1 MKQRLNILSLIL
13 LLLVAGTFSVS
24 AQIVD
29 AEGQYVDTVFNDN
42 VDRTAEDF
50 VIASLLVADPGT
62 VMYSVLG
69 HACLRLQCPTFDMDY
84 CFSYE
89 SEGVQN
95 RVLDFLAGKLM
106 MGLFAIPQK
115 DYCAQYREEGRGVYE
130 YSLNLPIE
138 VKRELWRVL
147 DSHLTAGVKLPYD
160 YFHRGCAITAK
171 EFVKEALGE
180 TAILY
185 DRSLYEN
192 GQSVKEIWNKHTTKA
207 LWVRFLC
214 YFVGSGKEIEEPLVG
229 EKQLIIPT
237 DLVHA
242 WQQATVLG
250 KPLLASEPNIL
261 VEGEPQIVDT
271 WFTPMVLAIL
281 LLVLAM
287 AILFWSRP
295 YFDWLMLAVQ
305 TIIGCG
311 MTYLICFS
319 DLCCTDW
326 NWLLIPFNPLP
337 LIFWHWRKYWA
348 LPYAGVLVIWCLAMA
363 ATTIWGHV
371 LVDWSHIIMV
381 VAWII
386 IVIKQYTFNKFIN
399 VEKSEC
405 QC

>member
-1 MKQRLNILSLIL
+1 MSICKLKILFFSL
-13 LLLVAGTFSVS
+13 LLLVAGPFSVS

-29 AEGQYVDTVFNDN
+29 AEGQYVDTVFNDH

-69 HACLRLQCPTFDMDY
+69 HACIRLQCPTFDMDY

-106 MGLFAIPQK
+106 MGLFAIPI
-115 DYCAQYREEGRGVYE
+115 DEYCAQYREEGRGVYE
-130 YSLNLPIE
+130 YMLNLPIE
-138 VKRELWRVL
+138 VKRELWRIL
-147 DSHLTAGVKLPYD
+147 DEHLAEGIRLPYD
-160 YFHRGCAITAK
+160 YYHRGCATTAM

-180 TAILY
+180 TVIVY
-185 DRSLYEN
+185 DRSLYEHP
-192 GQSVKEIWNKHTTKA
+192 HTAREMYFQYTKPSM
-207 LWVRFLC
+207 WVRFVSV
-214 YFVGSGKEIEEPLVG
+214 FIAGSETDIVHSNDR
-229 EKQLIIPT
+229 QLIVPMS
-237 DLVHA
+237 LARA
-242 WQQATVLG
+242 WQQAKVNG
-250 KPLLASEPNIL
+250 EPLLASEANIL
-261 VEGEPQIVDT
+261 VAGEPQVADG

-281 LLVLAM
+281 LLVLAI
-287 AILFWSRP
+287 ANLFWKRP
-295 YFDWLMLAVQ
+295 YFDWLMLVAH
-305 TIIGCG
+305 TLIGCG

-337 LIFWHWRKYWA
+337 LIFWYWRKYWA
-348 LPYAGVLVIWCLAMA
+348 LPYAGVLAIWCIAMA
-363 ATTIWGHV
+363 SMTLWGHV
-371 LVDWSHIIMV
+371 LVDWSHILMV

-405 QC
+405 